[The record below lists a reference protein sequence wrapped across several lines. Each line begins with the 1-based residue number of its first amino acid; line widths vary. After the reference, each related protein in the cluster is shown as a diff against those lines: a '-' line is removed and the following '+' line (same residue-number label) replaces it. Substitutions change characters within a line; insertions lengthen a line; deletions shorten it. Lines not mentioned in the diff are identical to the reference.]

1 MPFRLHAVY
10 LVHAWFTSVRGS
22 CGRHCFFSGSFNS
35 AYLQC
40 LGLPHHAEYALTSDG
55 SVQWHASRESRAI
68 VRRAMHKSI
77 VAAERISDVGLTKE
91 ELQRYSRHLIMPE
104 VTAEGQ
110 KRLKAARVLCI
121 GAGGLGSPAALYLAA
136 AGVGKLGLV
145 DFDRVDLTNL
155 QRQILHGT
163 KDVGRSKLASAR
175 DRLHDINPDIEVEL
189 HDCRFSSENAEQIV
203 ADYDVIVD
211 GSDNFATRYLSN
223 DVCVFAGKPN
233 LYGSVFRFEGQT
245 TVFAPLLG
253 GPCYRCLFPE
263 PPPPESVPNCAQ
275 AGVLGVLPGIIGM
288 LQAIEAIKLIVG
300 IGEPMVGRL
309 LHFDALK
316 VTFRELRL
324 RRDPQ
329 CPVCGENP
337 TIFAPIDY
345 DQFCGAL
352 DDASIPGISVQQL
365 KDKMDA
371 SNTFELIDVRE
382 PFEFEI
388 ARINGAKLIPLGEI
402 PERADELDREQMLI
416 VHCHSGR
423 RSAEAVRLL
432 KQRGFDNVYNLEGG
446 IDAWSDF
453 IDPTV
458 PKY

>member
-1 MPFRLHAVY
+1 MKGSIIDDDRSGAIRL
-10 LVHAWFTSVRGS
+10 SV
-22 CGRHCFFSGSFNS
+22 
-35 AYLQC
+35 
-40 LGLPHHAEYALTSDG
+40 
-55 SVQWHASRESRAI
+55 
-68 VRRAMHKSI
+68 
-77 VAAERISDVGLTKE
+77 E

-104 VTAEGQ
+104 VTAGGQ
-110 KRLKAARVLCI
+110 RRLKAARVLCI
-121 GAGGLGSPAALYLAA
+121 GAGGLGSPVALYLAA
-136 AGVGKLGLV
+136 AGVGTLGIV
-145 DFDRVDLTNL
+145 DFDDVDLSNL

-163 KDVGRSKLASAR
+163 KDIGRGKLESAR
-175 DRLHDINPDIEVEL
+175 DRLHDINPQIEIEL
-189 HDCRFSSENAEQIV
+189 HKCRFSSENASQLV
-203 ADYDVIVD
+203 ARYDVVVD
-211 GSDNFATRYLSN
+211 GSDNFPTRYLSN
-223 DVCVFAGKPN
+223 DVCVFGHKPN
-233 LYGSVFRFEGQT
+233 VYGSVFRFEGQT
-245 TVFAPLLG
+245 TVFATHLG

-300 IGEPMVGRL
+300 IGEPLIGRL

-316 VTFRELRL
+316 VTFRELKL

-337 TIFAPIDY
+337 TIFGPIDY
-345 DQFCGAL
+345 DQFCGTS
-352 DDASIPGISVQQL
+352 DDASVPEISVREL
-365 KDKMDA
+365 KRKMDA
-371 SNTFELIDVRE
+371 REAFELIDVRE

-388 ARINGAKLIPLGEI
+388 ARIDGAKLIPLREI
-402 PERADELDREQMLI
+402 AERTDELHREQTFI

-432 KQRGFDNVYNLEGG
+432 KQRGFANVYNLEGG